1 MSPLTAIRKNSR
13 EDLYNMEDEEYRDYM
28 RGHLIKAR
36 KELGRSNR
44 AGSSLITVILLVAI
58 ALIALHEGGIIKLI
72 P

>member
-1 MSPLTAIRKNSR
+1 
-13 EDLYNMEDEEYRDYM
+13 MEDEEYRDYM

-58 ALIALHEGGIIKLI
+58 ALIALHEGGLIKLI